1 MQASAKTYL
10 SIQYLRAVAAIMVVG
25 LHAGHSVDGL
35 YPGFSNFEMGHA
47 GVDIFFV
54 ISGFIM
60 LKATGGSSPGEF
72 LRRRF
77 VRIWPLYAIAT
88 LATYAFFTR
97 LDPGAIR
104 AYDASDLVQSLAFIP
119 HYSPRA
125 PGNAWPFLIPG
136 WTLNYEMFFYVI
148 FAVGIWANRRFSTT
162 AAIIIA
168 LVAIGF
174 VARPADL
181 ALKTY
186 TNPLLLEFLAGMAI
200 ARWGDHLPKLAI
212 GMLPLGCIGLFFV
225 HVDSGIRF
233 ITMGVPATMI
243 VAGAIALENEVV
255 LPYLRWLKRL
265 GDASYAIYLF
275 QIIALT
281 MATMVLWHLPIR
293 GPLQIVVMIL
303 LSVGGSVA
311 AGLIAHAYLERPI
324 IDGLLHRRKIKD
336 VSGPTASSAA
346 LNR

>member
-1 MQASAKTYL
+1 MQASVKTYL

-25 LHAGHSVDGL
+25 LHAGHGVDGL
-35 YPGFSNFEMGHA
+35 YPGFSNFEVGHA

-60 LKATGGSSPGEF
+60 LNATIGSSPGEF

-77 VRIWPLYAIAT
+77 IRIWPLYAIAT

-97 LDPGAIR
+97 FDPGAIR
-104 AYDASDLVQSLAFIP
+104 AYDASDLIQSLAFIP
-119 HYSPRA
+119 HDSPRA

-148 FAVGIWANRRFSTT
+148 FAIGIWTHRRFSTT
-162 AAIIIA
+162 AIIILA
-168 LVAIGF
+168 FMAVGF
-174 VARPADL
+174 LIRPTDL

-186 TNPLLLEFLAGMAI
+186 TNPLMLEFLAGMAI
-200 ARWGDHLPKLAI
+200 ARCGDQLPKMAI
-212 GMLPLGCIGLFFV
+212 GMLPLGCVGLFFV
-225 HVDSGIRF
+225 HVDSGMRF
-233 ITMGVPATMI
+233 ITMGVPAMMI
-243 VAGAIALENEVV
+243 VAGAIALENRVT
-255 LPYLRWLKRL
+255 LPYLRWLKSL

-281 MATMVLWHLPIR
+281 MATMALWHLPIR

-311 AGLIAHAYLERPI
+311 AGLIAHSYLERPI
-324 IDGLLHRRKIKD
+324 IEGLIHRRQNKG
-336 VSGPTASSAA
+336 VSGPTAASTA